1 MLQRW
6 KNNGQRDKINIF
18 WKEILAL
25 FKKNYQMHILNISMK
40 DKKVHEGWKSLPSFL
55 HTFKE
60 KWFHY
65 ICTDVC
71 NINHTKK
78 NTYKTQ
84 GYMLLQCKMYSYSQL
99 CLLWKKSFSEKKP
112 LKNCKL
118 SSKLDHKLFKWL
130 CWRMEKSNKTSQQF

>member
-25 FKKNYQMHILNISMK
+25 LKKNYQMHILNISMK

-55 HTFKE
+55 HIFKE

-78 NTYKTQ
+78 H
-84 GYMLLQCKMYSYSQL
+84 LQNSRIYVATVQNVFVFSTLSSL
-99 CLLWKKSFSEKKP
+99 KKIVFRKKP